1 MNKIRTDSILFSIV
15 LIALATTG
23 QAIADQDQYSFGQA
37 FDFSKAV
44 EITKKN
50 FCPEQVGQRVAI
62 SGKITSV
69 CEKNHCWMKLA
80 TVTGLDFR
88 IKVDDQEMV
97 FPISAKGKSVFA
109 EGILEE
115 WPQPDQAKHS
125 YQLKA
130 AAVFIV
136 H

>member
-1 MNKIRTDSILFSIV
+1 MVCAAIL

-23 QAIADQDQYSFGQA
+23 HATADQDQYSFGQA
-37 FDFSKAV
+37 FDFGKAV
-44 EITKKN
+44 EIIQTN
-50 FCPEQVGQRVAI
+50 FADEQVGQRVAI

-80 TVTGLDFR
+80 TGPGQDFR
-88 IKVDDQEMV
+88 IKVEDQAMV
-97 FPISAKGKSVFA
+97 FPISAKDKTVFA

-115 WPQPDQAKHS
+115 WPQPENAKRS

-130 AAVFIV
+130 ASVFIV